1 MMIYLLIIILFII
14 DIILHIK
21 VYSKKENLQQGQ
33 DMKEYTCFIC
43 QKKFM
48 STDYFR
54 PNRAICSDECK
65 NKFLK
70 VGFK

>member
-21 VYSKKENLQQGQ
+21 VYSKKENLQQTQ
-33 DMKEYTCFIC
+33 EMKEYTCFIC
-43 QKKFM
+43 QEKFM
-48 STDYFR
+48 SADDFR
-54 PNRAICSDECK
+54 PTRAICSDECK
-65 NKFLK
+65 NEFLK